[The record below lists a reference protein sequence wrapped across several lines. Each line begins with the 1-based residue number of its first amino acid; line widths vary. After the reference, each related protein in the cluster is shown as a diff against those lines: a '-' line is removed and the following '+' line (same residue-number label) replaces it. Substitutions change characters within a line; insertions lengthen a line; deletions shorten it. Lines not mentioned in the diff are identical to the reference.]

1 MAGIKRIYTSENQ
14 YLEDIAK
21 STRYFDANQ
30 YERQKES
37 GTGLQ
42 YLNLIATGVENLPSD
57 FDNSFYDRL
66 SSDEK
71 LNYFAFKTTM
81 TDTESEDYKANE
93 QYFNTRKEQI
103 KNEDIFNGLSDVEKV
118 MHTGAGLLGNLI
130 LQVGGI
136 FEGLI
141 DAGSFLLQ
149 GAYTALGDKEKAEY
163 YKQNIKADNIGYN
176 AAQDAMN
183 TYLNQYTFVDK
194 NIVLKGVNDIGTGIV
209 RMLPMLIPGAG
220 ALGTSAYYLSMAG
233 NTAQEA
239 LTVNPDIDYS
249 NLFWYTAGSVGLEAG
264 IEALSGKIFD
274 GDTIAKL
281 AFGGKGGGTGS
292 LLKDIGLNFVSE
304 GIEEGTSELF
314 GSMLHTALV
323 DNTAPI
329 ASIED
334 IIYAAVIGGLTGS
347 IMTGGRALVTTPRYS
362 VTKDGEL
369 TYTKDAPKDAK
380 KLGLSKS
387 YSLVNLLQEV
397 SQNTDSIDEVT
408 KLKAKYGESLDS
420 IVAKHG
426 SEYQKALAK
435 DTETKQKQANAILD
449 LANLMNTIGVEQFQR
464 SSKYLESSLS
474 EARQRVDN
482 YLNHTDVVNKVA
494 SAVFTANN
502 PGKSWT
508 PTVSTNDEQA
518 LTKVLREIVPG
529 LHVSFGQSGSEDGTP
544 VRYINSNGSDWLF
557 IESGTINTMGY
568 DGLMSHAIN
577 FVIKDGL
584 VQQLDKLNVELG
596 SVIDMAFKE
605 KRFRDLSLE
614 DKQGFAERILF
625 DPVFNKRV
633 FLSDKKV
640 HSQIFNYL
648 TKETEKV
655 RKFGR
660 KTDANKVKFNNLLQI
675 RNKFLNSIAEIIG
688 TDEDYTATQSA
699 YQLSDDEL
707 KTKIID
713 KSITTILNNKHRLMN
728 INQAQQSIS
737 RTEAINDLLNN
748 RVETDKNVDFDWTKL
763 YDETYYNKDWVAQ
776 LKQKAATNDFG
787 EALRDYIATAYGT
800 ELNINARDII
810 LNTVVNQMT
819 DDELNKTAKS
829 LLTKEYLDS
838 VTNQTDLQIAVA
850 NTLFNLSQDQNLDVN
865 KNADSVVVSDSSIE
879 GTGKIKWFKGDVHG
893 FNLREKQYRSSRKDT
908 ETTLSRVVEDPTK
921 SRYEKTRSIKE
932 RLKKDDSHEVIQ
944 FDEYYVNVQKQETYT
959 KSQLNIQT
967 SVKDAFGVNC
977 YFYSDEIYNENTNQF
992 EITYGFTDKNN
1003 IYIKYKEDYNFVELL
1018 HIIQH
1023 ETFHILASKNREKY
1037 TEFLT
1042 TLLDN
1047 LIDSD
1052 LDTWLDILRNNY
1064 GNLPYE
1070 VLLEETCAMF
1080 VAGELDADFINA
1092 QEVKRAINDFYSN
1105 TDVKLIPQYDAPFH
1119 GRPQGIVYVNQNDKN
1134 LMVSHGVSNI
1144 EHLIKAI
1151 KQNSIVGAS
1160 VAIGET
1166 PSNYGDFV
1174 LILKPHRINPNANG
1188 TTLVWNGDAYTVV
1201 HPETT
1206 YNLSQKDFN
1215 TVTKNLL
1222 KFLTQY
1228 DLPERIQRDLIED
1241 FFKTYKSYVNG
1252 NLTVD
1257 WSQNIIAMLYYAQNK
1272 RNINTK
1278 KLVEKALI
1286 KPSSDDD
1293 IEGVSVTTI
1302 INFLKKHPELNAPK
1316 EDFYR
1321 TLLEMYDEGS
1331 IVKEEL
1337 NNIEPQKTF
1346 FVKRFTREELQLKR
1360 LAHAI
1365 EYYTNSVYTYL
1376 KQAELLWDIDDN
1388 VPYIDSEDVL
1398 TYLNTTLLK
1407 NIKPVEYF
1415 QKDHNNSIELTQDA
1429 LFEYMW
1435 SQKGVLKHQQYKY
1448 AEDTEL
1454 GLLMESLT
1462 QLKSVEDIKIHAA
1475 ARIADYF
1482 THRASHDTVWDVLNG
1497 CLHIVAE
1504 ELEVDDS
1511 IAQSII
1517 KDLINS
1523 RGTPQEINKVLY
1535 KYGDYFILNDAVYD
1549 AINAAILVVRQ
1560 IKNIY
1565 FEAKIYDRL
1574 NINDDVAAI
1583 LIPDPAY
1590 EEDSYY
1596 VDRINK
1602 LIEMIDTHTPN
1613 VEKIYYTG
1621 HLDKQEKFAKYSYE
1635 NPNIMLDKPLKTDNS
1650 KKEIKQPNITKED
1663 IKQLAS
1669 NKYKTGEIRKSTAK
1683 GFEDVEYE
1691 KASAMDYELQNYA
1704 LLSKI
1709 KTLDDLKTVFK
1720 AISNGEISRPESTFL
1735 LDLIQQQVIP
1745 LNFKGEQSAKD
1756 LLKKHLAARTTETA
1770 QELAAR
1776 SELFGKTHA
1785 VESFVKELSER
1796 TGTPVELSDKLITK
1810 WVPYYADRTN
1820 YLTKIKA
1827 EYDELLDLRKNAK
1840 DPYLIQQYT
1849 LQLKELRELAR
1860 MVSDGNTAAV
1870 LDYTIRKLQDAET
1883 NKAENNEKIM
1893 EITRDIVAELVS
1905 HTNMNAPKPTYDPNK
1920 KYTLSPEHAA
1930 KVAAYW
1936 ETINSFRYLAMLSS
1950 PTTWGRNALTNTLI
1964 SLNAIVEDATS
1975 KNIEKT
1981 NFLRAESQANYTGDY
1996 DDNFAKF
2003 VEEEYS
2009 ARVDKDTKGDKYHEK
2024 ELDSI
2029 RQEYAQENDPLKK
2042 HEYLYKIK
2050 QFEQKMLNDQ
2060 KWTKRRVI
2068 RNLKGTLAGS
2078 INMISNAAYS
2088 ELKGMYRGD
2097 TPAEILANMKKT
2109 NSALADLFEQV
2120 YITNNGNDMI
2130 GTIQLASKLNKTS
2143 LILESIYNNSLHRG
2157 NELLF
2162 KTDNFLTKAIGKLNK
2177 AHPMAAAFVS
2187 MFVPFARTSANTTMY
2202 IINHSPIGIAKG
2214 IVQSLQTRNM
2224 YVGEMRNAIRQYYKD
2239 QYISQHKDASED
2251 LNFDEN
2257 AFSEWMSK
2265 NLSSEQLSAINGDY
2279 NAIKSVFNALA
2290 EEGKVNSSAIG
2301 SNNMFSRATAIESL
2315 TQGLNGTAWMTLG
2328 LILASMIKGFKIDE
2342 DDYLGPVLTIGDI
2355 KWKLS
2360 DLSPFAT
2367 MFSVGAVINS
2377 SDNVLDGFENFFKIL
2392 IDESM
2397 LNVVE
2402 SALQYSDSIPDYLG
2416 NQSIN
2421 IVQQYIPAVF
2431 KNITKVIDNGKK
2443 DKSGNYFE
2451 KLLKTTISNLPLF
2464 SYLVADKIDPYT
2476 GETQKIYR
2484 SGLLESLFN
2493 QISPIG
2499 FRTTAMSDTERDM
2512 RALGVETTGLTG
2524 RFTVNDKDYTVKDK
2538 QKYAKYRADYIE
2550 KQYNLI
2556 VSGKQS
2562 VTVEDDKG
2570 NRITT
2575 TYNKLTD
2582 KQKKNVINRLYTEAT
2597 NMTKIKWWLDSG
2609 NSYVVTSRDLYNEY
2623 RSLYDTNKIIYKK
2636 TWSKSKFVEA

>member
-1 MAGIKRIYTSENQ
+1 MAGFRKIYTSGNE
-14 YLEDIAK
+14 YLEDVASSSK
-21 STRYFDANQ
+21 YFDAEQ
-30 YERQKES
+30 YEKQKES

-42 YLNLIATGVENLPSD
+42 YLNLIASYKDQIPSS
-57 FDNSFYDRL
+57 FDDAFYDRL

-118 MHTGAGLLGNLI
+118 FNTGVGLVGNLG
-130 LQVGGI
+130 LQIGGI
-136 FEGLI
+136 LEGLI
-141 DAGSFLLQ
+141 DTGSFLLQ
-149 GAYTALGDKEKAEY
+149 GAYTALGNKEMADF
-163 YKQNIKADNIGYN
+163 YKQNIKADNTGYN
-176 AAQDAMN
+176 TAQEVMN

-194 NIVLKGVNDIGTGIV
+194 NIILQGINDIGTGII
-209 RMLPMLIPGAG
+209 RMAPMLIPGTG
-220 ALGTSAYYLSMAG
+220 PLGSITYYLSMAG

-239 LTVNPDIDYS
+239 IKANPDINYG
-249 NLFWYTAGSVGLEAG
+249 NLFGYVAGSVGLEAG
-264 IEALSGKIFD
+264 TEFISGKIFD

-304 GIEEGTSELF
+304 GLEEATSELF
-314 GSMLHTALV
+314 GSMLHKSLV
-323 DNTAPI
+323 DQNADI

-347 IMTGGRALVTTPRYS
+347 ILTGGKALFGTTRYS
-362 VTKDGEL
+362 VTKDGKL
-369 TYTKDAPKDAK
+369 IQTKDAPKDAK

-387 YSLVNLLQEV
+387 YSLVKLLQEV
-397 SQNTDSIDEVT
+397 SQNAENIDEVT

-420 IVAKHG
+420 IIAKHG

-464 SSKYLESSLS
+464 SSKYLEASLS
-474 EARQRVDN
+474 EAQQRVDN

-508 PTVSTNDEQA
+508 PTVTTNDEQA

-596 SVIDMAFKE
+596 GVIDMAFKE
-605 KRFRDLSLE
+605 KRFKDLSLE

-625 DPVFNKRV
+625 DTVFNKRV

-675 RNKFLNSIAEIIG
+675 RNKFLNSIAELIG
-688 TDEDYTATQSA
+688 TDEDYTAAQSV

-713 KSITTILNNKHRLMN
+713 KSTTTILNNKHRLMN
-728 INQAQQSIS
+728 INHAQQSIS
-737 RTEAINDLLNN
+737 RTEAMNDLLNN
-748 RVETDKNVDFDWTKL
+748 RVETDKNVEFDWTKV

-810 LNTVVNQMT
+810 LNTVVNQMA
-819 DDELNKTAKS
+819 DDELNKTAES

-850 NTLFNLSQDQNLDVN
+850 NTLFNLSQDQNLGVN
-865 KNADSVVVSDSSIE
+865 KNADSVVVSDSSVE
-879 GTGKIKWFKGDVHG
+879 GTGKIKFLKVKYDERIDVYNDRQERELSESAGEQTQSVVTRPKVIGNRVSINQIDEESYNDRQREMVRHAAREYGARLHFYSGDATLTTNNTVITEGLNG
-893 FNLREKQYRSSRKDT
+893 FVYDITDIYLRYD
-908 ETTLSRVVEDPTK
+908 ETTKDADVETVLLHEGTHILISNNMNLFFDKMKQLINVINSNDDLFAEKSSWDIYIDEYSSPELYGNIYDRELDIAEELFVDFMTGLKFIGDNRFSTINNNIADIAHEFYTQAKDIRTDKPIRYGTK
-921 SRYEKTRSIKE
+921 QRTLETAT
-932 RLKKDDSHEVIQ
+932 LTSHETADKASTTW
-944 FDEYYVNVQKQETYT
+944 FDDKYAAWSQETLDELLDGRYANKEHPNHT
-959 KSQLNIQT
+959 NAYVAYINPVDFVANSTIGARERT
-967 SVKDAFGVNC
+967 SVRKGLTESDPKKRSDDNYDYWNNFNKQMRDEGGVPR
-977 YFYSDEIYNENTNQF
+977 FW
-992 EITYGFTDKNN
+992 
-1003 IYIKYKEDYNFVELL
+1003 V
-1018 HIIQH
+1018 
-1023 ETFHILASKNREKY
+1023 
-1037 TEFLT
+1037 
-1042 TLLDN
+1042 
-1047 LIDSD
+1047 D
-1052 LDTWLDILRNNY
+1052 LDTMTITGHEGRHRNYTFDIH
-1064 GNLPYE
+1064 GITKAP
-1070 VLLEETCAMF
+1070 VLLIINNNTKLSNEQLNKIYRNVAFKGQPSDLGDIDSPDNVLFGTLVPLNESHRNDLESMF
-1080 VAGELDADFINA
+1080 VKGYLGEP
-1092 QEVKRAINDFYSN
+1092 
-1105 TDVKLIPQYDAPFH
+1105 KL
-1119 GRPQGIVYVNQNDKN
+1119 
-1134 LMVSHGVSNI
+1134 
-1144 EHLIKAI
+1144 
-1151 KQNSIVGAS
+1151 
-1160 VAIGET
+1160 
-1166 PSNYGDFV
+1166 
-1174 LILKPHRINPNANG
+1174 
-1188 TTLVWNGDAYTVV
+1188 
-1201 HPETT
+1201 
-1206 YNLSQKDFN
+1206 
-1215 TVTKNLL
+1215 
-1222 KFLTQY
+1222 
-1228 DLPERIQRDLIED
+1228 
-1241 FFKTYKSYVNG
+1241 
-1252 NLTVD
+1252 
-1257 WSQNIIAMLYYAQNK
+1257 
-1272 RNINTK
+1272 
-1278 KLVEKALI
+1278 
-1286 KPSSDDD
+1286 
-1293 IEGVSVTTI
+1293 
-1302 INFLKKHPELNAPK
+1302 
-1316 EDFYR
+1316 
-1321 TLLEMYDEGS
+1321 
-1331 IVKEEL
+1331 
-1337 NNIEPQKTF
+1337 
-1346 FVKRFTREELQLKR
+1346 RF
-1360 LAHAI
+1360 
-1365 EYYTNSVYTYL
+1365 S
-1376 KQAELLWDIDDN
+1376 
-1388 VPYIDSEDVL
+1388 
-1398 TYLNTTLLK
+1398 
-1407 NIKPVEYF
+1407 
-1415 QKDHNNSIELTQDA
+1415 
-1429 LFEYMW
+1429 
-1435 SQKGVLKHQQYKY
+1435 
-1448 AEDTEL
+1448 
-1454 GLLMESLT
+1454 
-1462 QLKSVEDIKIHAA
+1462 
-1475 ARIADYF
+1475 
-1482 THRASHDTVWDVLNG
+1482 
-1497 CLHIVAE
+1497 
-1504 ELEVDDS
+1504 
-1511 IAQSII
+1511 
-1517 KDLINS
+1517 
-1523 RGTPQEINKVLY
+1523 
-1535 KYGDYFILNDAVYD
+1535 
-1549 AINAAILVVRQ
+1549 
-1560 IKNIY
+1560 
-1565 FEAKIYDRL
+1565 
-1574 NINDDVAAI
+1574 
-1583 LIPDPAY
+1583 
-1590 EEDSYY
+1590 
-1596 VDRINK
+1596 
-1602 LIEMIDTHTPN
+1602 
-1613 VEKIYYTG
+1613 
-1621 HLDKQEKFAKYSYE
+1621 
-1635 NPNIMLDKPLKTDNS
+1635 
-1650 KKEIKQPNITKED
+1650 KEIKQPNITDTD

-1669 NKYKTGEIRKSTAK
+1669 TNYKTGEIRKSTAK

-1691 KASAMDYELQNYA
+1691 KASVMDYELQNYA

-1709 KTLDDLKTVFK
+1709 KTLDDLKTVLE

-1735 LDLIQQQVIP
+1735 LDLIQERVIP
-1745 LNFKGEQSAKD
+1745 LIFKGEQSAKD

-1785 VESFVKELSER
+1785 VESFVKELSEK

-1849 LQLKELRELAR
+1849 LQLKELGELAR

-1883 NKAENNEKIM
+1883 NKTENNEKIM

-1905 HTNMNAPKPTYDPNK
+1905 HTNMNTPKPTYDPNK

-2009 ARVDKDTKGDKYHEK
+2009 ARIDKDTKGDKYHEK
-2024 ELDSI
+2024 ELDAI

-2060 KWTKRRVI
+2060 PWTKRRVM

-2088 ELKGMYRGD
+2088 EIKGMYRGD
-2097 TPAEILANMKKT
+2097 TPAEILANMRKT

-2120 YITNNGNDMI
+2120 YITNKGNDMI

-2143 LILESIYNNSLHRG
+2143 PILDSIYNNALHRG

-2177 AHPMAAAFVS
+2177 SHPMAAAFVS
-2187 MFVPFARTSANTTMY
+2187 LFVPFARTSSNTTMY

-2224 YVGEMRNAIRQYYKD
+2224 YVGEMRNAIKQYYKD
-2239 QYISQHKDASED
+2239 QYISQHKDANKD

-2265 NLSSEQLSAINGDY
+2265 NLSSEQLAAINGDY
-2279 NAIKSVFNALA
+2279 NAIKSVFNALS
-2290 EEGKVNSSAIG
+2290 EEGKVNNSVIG
-2301 SNNMFSRATAIESL
+2301 SNNMFARATAIESL
-2315 TQGLNGTAWMTLG
+2315 TQGLNGTAWMALG
-2328 LILASMIKGFKIDE
+2328 LILASMIKGFKIDD

-2377 SDNVLDGFENFFKIL
+2377 SDNVVDGFENFFKIL

-2464 SYLVADKIDPYT
+2464 SYLVANKIDPYT

-2493 QISPIG
+2493 QISPVG

-2609 NSYVVTSRDLYNEY
+2609 NSYIVTSRDLYNEY